1 MPGKQCH
8 IHNQGSENV
17 ESDQKGQKWHLAFAQ
32 IIAVLKGNRLLTIYN
47 TERMAQTLVSFF
59 ALLHEH
65 PLDLS
70 MRGLR
75 GTALLFCSRQLNL
88 NSLYIKKNLN
98 IFTFVI
104 QCYLKTVP
112 EKMSSDKELLNCS
125 FLLLPFNNEN

>member
-8 IHNQGSENV
+8 IHDQGSENV
-17 ESDQKGQKWHLAFAQ
+17 ESDQEGQKWHLAFAQ

-47 TERMAQTLVSFF
+47 IERMAQTLVSFF

-88 NSLYIKKNLN
+88 NSSYIKKK
-98 IFTFVI
+98 IS
-104 QCYLKTVP
+104 K
-112 EKMSSDKELLNCS
+112 LLH
-125 FLLLPFNNEN
+125 L